1 MSIIMREDAPAQ
13 LTQPRVR
20 PLTRRWAVPTPAPT
34 SQSDQQR
41 MIVAPDAANT
51 SDPFFILAEDWFST
65 VGFDWHP
72 HRGFETVTYVIDGEL
87 EHKDST
93 GGHEVLRAGD
103 LQWTTMGRAVLHAE
117 LAYERRG
124 VHTLQ
129 LWLNSPAALKMGPP
143 SYQNLPAAAMPTIA
157 GEGVTARLFSG
168 ASHGLTG
175 PARTIWPTTVLDATF
190 APGGRFTHAILGE
203 HAAFIYVISGAL
215 TVGDEATPLRAGE
228 VAWFDA
234 GEAGATAVELV
245 ADEATRI
252 IAYSSAPI
260 REPVFAYG
268 PFLMNTREEII
279 QAFEDYQRGDFGP
292 IPTW

>member
-1 MSIIMREDAPAQ
+1 MSTIEESATTSAASR
-13 LTQPRVR
+13 PRT
-20 PLTRRWAVPTPAPT
+20 LTRRWTVPTPAPT

-41 MIVAPDAANT
+41 MVVAPDATNA
-51 SDPFFILAEDWFST
+51 SDPFFILSEDWFST

-143 SYQNLPAAAMPTIA
+143 SYQNLPAAAMPTIV

-168 ASHGLTG
+168 AAHGLTG

-190 APGGRFTHAILGE
+190 APGGRFTHEIPGE
-203 HAAFIYVISGAL
+203 QAAFIYVISGAL
-215 TVGDEATPLRAGE
+215 TVGDEAPPLRAGE

-234 GEAGATAVELV
+234 GEAGATTVELV
-245 ADEATRI
+245 AGAETKI
-252 IAYSSAPI
+252 IAYAAAPI